1 MQLYHEGQVIYL
13 TTGYPTHNGTRF
25 HWDVYAARVVAYMQ
39 DKDPK
44 QDRYKVEYLDPKY
57 ARNRIPYWMAR
68 DMPEHWFPSRKA
80 AWESIIQR
88 NLDRRQRLKTELVLL
103 KEDLKVARAKMRR
116 ELAKEKGE
124 HRP

>member
-1 MQLYHEGQVIYL
+1 MQLYHEGQIIFL

-25 HWDVYAARVVAYMQ
+25 HWDVYAARVVAYIRQ
-39 DKDPK
+39 DKDPRHD
-44 QDRYKVEYLDPKY
+44 QYKVEYLDPKY
-57 ARNRIPYWMAR
+57 AKNRNPYWMAQ
-68 DMPEHWFPSRKA
+68 DMGEHWFPSRKA

-116 ELAKEKGE
+116 ELAKETQDE
-124 HRP
+124 A